1 MSLDEYDNNKKI
13 LDFSLNLNPLGIPH
27 SVRKVISD
35 ERCWN
40 AYPDMECTA
49 LRRKISVLEDVPA
62 ENIVCGNGGDDMIFR
77 IVTALNPARA
87 VIFSPCS
94 YEYRRALEQ
103 NGCKITEIQL
113 DSKDN
118 FSMTADA
125 VSVIPEYT
133 GMVILGSPS
142 NPTGMV
148 VTPYVMKCLAEQCE
162 RNHTVL
168 VCDERY
174 IDFLYKNSRLSAK
187 RVLDRHIIIV
197 KSFTRIFSIAG
208 IRLGYAIAGDRETA
222 EKIRSTGQRFS
233 ISGIALAAAEKA
245 VQEIEFMR
253 LTRSYIEIVRR
264 DLSGE
269 LTASG
274 IQVFPSCANF
284 LLIHCE
290 LPIDELL
297 RRKGIIIKKCGAEY
311 GLDDG
316 YFRISLR
323 KHDDNRRLVEAL
335 EWILRLYR

>member
-1 MSLDEYDNNKKI
+1 MSVDECDNNKKI
-13 LDFSLNLNPLGIPH
+13 LDFSSNLNPLGIPG

-35 ERCWN
+35 ERYWST
-40 AYPDMECTA
+40 YPDMECTM
-49 LRRKISVLEDVPA
+49 LRRRISVLEDVPA

-77 IVTALNPARA
+77 IVAALNPARA

-94 YEYRRALEQ
+94 QEYRRALEQ
-103 NGCKITEIQL
+103 NGCKVTEIRL
-113 DSKDN
+113 DSGDN

-133 GMVILGSPS
+133 GMVILGSPN

-162 RNHTVL
+162 RNHTFL

-197 KSFTRIFSIAG
+197 KSFTKSFSMAG
-208 IRLGYAIAGDRETA
+208 IRLGYAIVGDTETA

-253 LTRSYIEIVRR
+253 LTRSY
-264 DLSGE
+264 
-269 LTASG
+269 
-274 IQVFPSCANF
+274 
-284 LLIHCE
+284 
-290 LPIDELL
+290 
-297 RRKGIIIKKCGAEY
+297 
-311 GLDDG
+311 
-316 YFRISLR
+316 
-323 KHDDNRRLVEAL
+323 
-335 EWILRLYR
+335 